1 MKRLPVKNTIGE
13 LARAAGVGVPTIRYY
28 ERAGLLPPPARTAS
42 NYRVYRDEAVARLRF
57 IRRAQQLGF
66 TLEEIKGLLEL
77 RVNRRTTCADVRSR
91 AEAKITD
98 IEARI
103 RSLRQMRRALTKLAE
118 ECETHSNG
126 IGCPL
131 LEHLEG
137 NL

>member
-1 MKRLPVKNTIGE
+1 MKQLSAQHTIGE
-13 LARAAGVGVPTIRYY
+13 LARAAGVGVSTVRYY
-28 ERAGLLPPPARTAS
+28 ERAGLLPQPDRTAT
-42 NYRVYRDEAVARLRF
+42 NYRLYRDEAVARLRF

-77 RVNRRTTCADVRSR
+77 RVSRRTTCADVRSR

-103 RSLRQMRRALTKLAE
+103 RSLRQMSHALTKLAD
-118 ECETHSNG
+118 ECETHSDG
-126 IGCPL
+126 VGCPL

-137 NL
+137 KL

>member
-1 MKRLPVKNTIGE
+1 MKWLPVKNTIGE
-13 LARAAGVGVPTIRYY
+13 LARATGVGVSTIRYY
-28 ERAGLLPPPARTAS
+28 ERAGFLPPSARTAS
-42 NYRVYRDEAVARLRF
+42 NYRVCREEAVGRLRF
-57 IRRAQQLGF
+57 IRGARQLGF

-77 RVNRRTTCADVRSR
+77 RVNRRTTCAEVRSR

-103 RSLRQMRRALTKLAE
+103 RSLRQMCRALTKLAE
-118 ECETHSNG
+118 ECETHSDG

-137 NL
+137 KL